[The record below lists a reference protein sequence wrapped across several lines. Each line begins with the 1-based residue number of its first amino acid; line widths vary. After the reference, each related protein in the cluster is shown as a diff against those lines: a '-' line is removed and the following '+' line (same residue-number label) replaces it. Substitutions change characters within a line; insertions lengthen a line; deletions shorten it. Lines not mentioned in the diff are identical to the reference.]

1 MSNQIMT
8 QTSSLYTV
16 DPYRERIDILK
27 RYRRLL
33 TVWKPKPD
41 KEKTDRAVIR
51 KAFQMATEAH
61 KDMRRKSGEPY
72 VIHPL
77 EVAIICVEEIGL
89 GTTSIVSALLHDVIE
104 DTDLYKLEDIEKI
117 FGSRVTMI
125 IDGLTKIKKIFD
137 NTEPSSQAV
146 NYRKLL
152 ETMSSDVRVILIKLA
167 DRLHNMRT
175 LTFMRPEKQMKIA
188 AETHYLFAPL
198 AHRLGLYAIKSELE
212 DLALKYTEP
221 EVYSNISRKIDE
233 SEQVRSGF
241 ANKFLYPIR
250 KELSEKGYSYRI
262 LIRNKSVYSI
272 WQKMQKKNIPFDE
285 VYDVFA
291 IRIVVDVPLSNERT
305 SCWEIYALVTDH
317 YRPKPDRLRDWI
329 SIPKANG
336 YQSLHTT
343 VMSHS
348 GKWVEVQIRTERMDE
363 IAEKGYAA
371 HYKYK
376 GSYNDE
382 RNIDNWLDRIRDML
396 SRTDGDAVN
405 FIDEFQGYLFSRE
418 IFVFTPQGE
427 LRILPADS
435 TVLDFAYAIH
445 TEVGDT
451 CIGANVNHQLKPRY
465 YVLKNGDQIEVLS
478 SKKQEPDEEWL
489 NHVKT
494 ARAKTKIKESL
505 REIKKRHTEEGKLV
519 FEGFVEQFG
528 LEWTQESQ
536 QLLLNQM
543 GYSSET
549 DLYYNVYRGSFSA
562 NDLKRLIQ
570 ASGKSWFSRI
580 NPFSRSKSDH
590 TGQGRGFP
598 FQSSGSG
605 VLSSSATA
613 DLSQHSVATCCNPI
627 PGDDVMGF
635 ATPDRGIIIHRSSCP
650 EAIELMSKFGENV
663 IKAKWTDNAKI
674 TFLAGIT
681 ISSLDKKGLL
691 FDISRI
697 ISDEMDINIKSIKFE
712 SDAGVTQ
719 GQIMIY
725 VSNTGQLASLINKI
739 RKLDGVQKAYR
750 IGSYTN
756 TD

>member
-1 MSNQIMT
+1 MT
-8 QTSSLYTV
+8 TDSLGLYKIDT
-16 DPYRERIDILK
+16 YRERIDILK

-41 KEKTDRAVIR
+41 KEKEDRAIIR
-51 KAFQMATEAH
+51 KAFEMATEAH

-89 GTTSIVSALLHDVIE
+89 GTTSVVSALLHDVIE
-104 DTDLYKLEDIEKI
+104 DTDLYKLEDIERI
-117 FGSRVTMI
+117 FGQRVAMI

-152 ETMSSDVRVILIKLA
+152 ETMSTDVRVILIKLA

-198 AHRLGLYAIKSELE
+198 AHRLGLYTIKSELE

-221 EVYSNISRKIDE
+221 DVYKDICHKLDD

-241 ANKFLYPIR
+241 ANKFLFPIR
-250 KELSEKGYSYRI
+250 RSLSGKGYNYRI

-291 IRIVVDVPLSNERT
+291 IRIIVDVPITIERT
-305 SCWEIYALVTDH
+305 SCWEIYAMVTDN

-343 VMSHS
+343 VMSHT

-376 GSYNDE
+376 GSYTDE

-396 SRTDGDAVN
+396 SKTDGDAVN

-427 LRILPADS
+427 LRILPSGS
-435 TVLDFAYAIH
+435 TILDFAYAIH
-445 TEVGDT
+445 SEVGNS
-451 CIGANVNHQLKPRY
+451 CIGANINHQLKPRY
-465 YVLKNGDQIEVLS
+465 YVLNNGDQIEVLT
-478 SKKQEPDEEWL
+478 SKKQEPEEEWL
-489 NHVKT
+489 NHIKT
-494 ARAKTKIKESL
+494 ARARTKIRDAIK
-505 REIKKRHTEEGKLV
+505 EIKKKYADEGRRLLESMALQIGMAGDDATISKLQSDLGYASVTDLFYDVYTGKITSVDLKKMMPAGGMAWFRRMNPFVRQRTELGNLSKLTPSILQSP
-519 FEGFVEQFG
+519 FING
-528 LEWTQESQ
+528 TTAANAD
-536 QLLLNQM
+536 LNQ
-543 GYSSET
+543 Y
-549 DLYYNVYRGSFSA
+549 
-562 NDLKRLIQ
+562 
-570 ASGKSWFSRI
+570 
-580 NPFSRSKSDH
+580 
-590 TGQGRGFP
+590 
-598 FQSSGSG
+598 
-605 VLSSSATA
+605 
-613 DLSQHSVATCCNPI
+613 SVATCCNPI
-627 PGDDVMGF
+627 PGDDVIGF

-663 IKAKWTDNAKI
+663 IKARWTDNARI

-691 FDISRI
+691 LELSRI
-697 ISDEMDINIKSIKFE
+697 ISEEMDINIKSVNFE
-712 SDAGVTQ
+712 SDAGVTK
-719 GQIMIY
+719 GQLMLY
-725 VSNTGQLASLINKI
+725 VTNTGQLASLINKI
-739 RKLDGVQKAYR
+739 RKLDGVQRAYR
-750 IGSYTN
+750 SGNSLSLDN
-756 TD
+756 

>member
-1 MSNQIMT
+1 MSPKSIDLYQI
-8 QTSSLYTV
+8 

-33 TVWKPKPD
+33 TVWKPKPE
-41 KEKTDRAVIR
+41 KEATDRAIIR
-51 KAFQMATEAH
+51 KAFEMATEAH

-104 DTDLYKLEDIEKI
+104 DTDLYKIEDIERI
-117 FGSRVTMI
+117 FGKRIARI

-137 NTEPSSQAV
+137 NTEPSAQAM

-175 LTFMRPEKQMKIA
+175 LSFMRPEKQMKIA

-198 AHRLGLYAIKSELE
+198 AHRLGLYTIKSELE
-212 DLALKYTEP
+212 DLSLKYTEP
-221 EVYSNISRKIDE
+221 DVYNQISRKLEE

-241 ANKFLYPIR
+241 ANRFLYPIR
-250 KELSEKGYSYRI
+250 KSLSEKGYSYRI

-272 WQKMQKKNIPFDE
+272 WLKMQKKNIPFDE

-291 IRIVVDVPLSNERT
+291 IRIIIDVPLPIERT

-317 YRPKPDRLRDWI
+317 YRPKPERLRDWI

-343 VMSHS
+343 VMSQT

-396 SRTDGDAVN
+396 AKADGDALN

-427 LRILPADS
+427 LRILPAES

-445 TEVGDT
+445 SEVGNS
-451 CIGANVNHQLKPRY
+451 CIGANINHQLKPRY
-465 YVLKNGDQIEVLS
+465 YVLNNGDQIEVLT
-478 SKKQEPDEEWL
+478 SKKQEPSEEWL
-489 NHVKT
+489 NHIKT
-494 ARAKTKIKESL
+494 ARARTKIRDAI
-505 REIKKRHTEEGKLV
+505 REIKKKHADEGRELLISMASLTGFQINEENLPKL
-519 FEGFVEQFG
+519 QSA
-528 LEWTQESQ
+528 L
-536 QLLLNQM
+536 
-543 GYSSET
+543 GYSSAI
-549 DLYYNVYRGSFSA
+549 DLFYDTYTKKFTIA
-562 NDLKRLIQ
+562 DLKKALP
-570 ASGKSWFSRI
+570 GGGLSWLRRI
-580 NPFSRSKSDH
+580 NPFSRPRTEIGMLGKNV
-590 TGQGRGFP
+590 P
-598 FQSSGSG
+598 LQSNTPMQFAPVGN
-605 VLSSSATA
+605 V
-613 DLSQHSVATCCNPI
+613 DLSQYSVATCCNPI

-635 ATPDRGIIIHRSSCP
+635 AVVDKGIIIHRSSCP
-650 EAIELMSKFGENV
+650 EAIELMSKYGESV
-663 IKAKWTDNAKI
+663 IKARWSDNARL
-674 TFLAGIT
+674 TFLSGISV
-681 ISSLDKKGLL
+681 SSLDKKGLL
-691 FDISRI
+691 YEISRI
-697 ISDEMDINIKSIKFE
+697 ISDEMDINIKSINFV
-712 SDAGVTQ
+712 SDSGVTN
-719 GQIMIY
+719 GQIILY
-725 VSNTGQLASLINKI
+725 VTNTAQLASLISKI
-739 RKLDGVQKAYR
+739 KKLDGVQKAYR
-750 IGSYTN
+750 LGGYANLDS
-756 TD
+756 

>member
-1 MSNQIMT
+1 MESNT
-8 QTSSLYTV
+8 PELYSV
-16 DPYRERIDILK
+16 DTYRERIEILK

-33 TVWKPKPD
+33 TIWKPKPE

-51 KAFQMATEAH
+51 KAFEMATEAH

-89 GTTSIVSALLHDVIE
+89 GTTSVVSALLHDVIE
-104 DTDLYKLEDIEKI
+104 DTDLYKLEDIERI
-117 FGSRVTMI
+117 FGPRVALI

-175 LTFMRPEKQMKIA
+175 LSYMRHEKQMKIA

-212 DLALKYTEP
+212 DLSLKYTERD
-221 EVYSNISRKIDE
+221 VYNEISRKLEE

-241 ANKFLYPIR
+241 ANRFLYPIR
-250 KELSEKGYSYRI
+250 KSLSEKGYPYRI

-291 IRIVVDVPLSNERT
+291 IRIVVDVSLEKERST
-305 SCWEIYALVTDH
+305 CWEIYSMVTDH
-317 YRPKPDRLRDWI
+317 YRPKPDRLRDWL

-343 VMSHS
+343 VMSHT

-376 GSYNDE
+376 GSYSDE
-382 RNIDNWLDRIRDML
+382 HNIDNWLDRIRDML
-396 SRTDGDAVN
+396 SRSDGDALN

-427 LRILPADS
+427 LRILPSES

-445 TEVGDT
+445 SEVGDT

-465 YVLKNGDQIEVLS
+465 YELKNGDQIEVLT
-478 SKKQEPDEEWL
+478 SKKQEPEEEWL
-489 NHVKT
+489 IHVKT
-494 ARAKTKIKESL
+494 ARARTKIKESI
-505 REIKKRHTEEGKLV
+505 REIKKKHAEEGKQAL
-519 FEGFVEQFG
+519 
-528 LEWTQESQ
+528 LELALLTGIELNDESQ
-536 QLLLNQM
+536 QLIMNQL
-543 GYSSET
+543 GYFSAV
-549 DLYYNVYRGSFSA
+549 DLYYDAFLGKISQT
-562 NDLKRLIQ
+562 DLKKILPAGPR
-570 ASGKSWFSRI
+570 AWFKRF
-580 NPFSRSKSDH
+580 NPFLRPK
-590 TGQGRGFP
+590 
-598 FQSSGSG
+598 
-605 VLSSSATA
+605 V
-613 DLSQHSVATCCNPI
+613 DLSNVGKIMPFSPLVPAAANAVTNADINQYSVATCCNPI
-627 PGDDVMGF
+627 PGDDVVGF
-635 ATPDRGIIIHRSSCP
+635 ATADKGIVIHRSSCP
-650 EAIELMSKFGENV
+650 EAIELMSKYGENV
-663 IKAKWTDNAKI
+663 IKARWTDNARI
-674 TFLAGIT
+674 TFLTGIQ

-691 FDISRI
+691 LDISRTI
-697 ISDEMDINIKSIKFE
+697 TEEMDINIKSVKFE
-712 SDAGVTQ
+712 TDSGITQ
-719 GQIMIY
+719 GEIMLF
-725 VSNTGQLASLINKI
+725 VSNTGQLASLISKI
-739 RKLDGVQKAYR
+739 RKIEGVRKAFR
-750 IGSYTN
+750 IGGYGDIIVTHE
-756 TD
+756 